1 MESEHRIISYPE
13 RFVRILPLPQ
23 WLAWVII
30 WQLVF
35 LVDYVWTWDTK
46 VTTYSLVFAGIA
58 IFFSVVCGAIIYCTR
73 VLERFGNQLPK
84 LIALNEAEVNSW
96 YNRKMNR
103 SYSGFLPLLAG
114 ILISAGAMVSL
125 YQLITQMTPDV
136 PGLLNLRLGY
146 LSFGFF
152 CLGISL
158 WALVSLT
165 LMPIELTALPIRVR
179 VNQYSGSGLQAL
191 GTTYLKMALA
201 ISLSF
206 MAVVI
211 VAILAPMETNIVILI
226 WLGGAALM
234 IFGFF
239 LLPQVGIHRVM
250 VREKS
255 NRMEGFSKHLEEA
268 MEVTLQNPSSE
279 NMQRLRE
286 LFEVQNHL
294 RSMNEWPF
302 NLASVWQLLTALVI
316 PVMVA
321 LAEFMFKP

>member
-1 MESEHRIISYPE
+1 
-13 RFVRILPLPQ
+13 LPLPH
-23 WLAWVII
+23 WLAWAIV
-30 WQLVF
+30 WQLIF
-35 LVDYVWTWDTK
+35 LVDYTLAWDSPDSTNAI
-46 VTTYSLVFAGIA
+46 VFAGISV
-58 IFFSVVCGAIIYCTR
+58 FYSVVCGAIIYCTR
-73 VLERFGNQLPK
+73 VLERFGAQLPDF
-84 LIALNEAEVNSW
+84 IALDALEVKAWFKS
-96 YNRKMNR
+96 KMNR
-103 SYSGFLPLLAG
+103 SYAGFVPLLSG
-114 ILISAGAMVSL
+114 LIVSAGAMVSL
-125 YQLITQMTPDV
+125 YPLILDLTPNLS
-136 PGLLNLRLGY
+136 GLLTLRLAY

-158 WALVSLT
+158 WALLSLT
-165 LMPIELTALPIRVR
+165 LMPIELTSLPIRVR
-179 VNQYSGSGLQAL
+179 INQYSGSGLQSL

-206 MAVVI
+206 MAVVA
-211 VAILAPMETNIVILI
+211 VAIVAPMESNPVILA
-226 WLGGAALM
+226 WLGAAAVM

-268 MEVTLQNPSSE
+268 METTLQQPSAE

-302 NLASVWQLLTALVI
+302 NLTSVWQLLTALVI

-321 LAEFMFKP
+321 IAEFIFKS